1 MSSFLKYEPEKFNSI
16 EYRRSRIA
24 YIGQC
29 TFEYLITL
37 LITDAFL
44 AKLLTSIG
52 ISDSLIGII
61 SSFVHFS
68 FLFQLMS
75 LWLINVI
82 KSVKK
87 TVMIFDTLSQVLYIS
102 MYCIPFLNI
111 DISIKIFLIIAAILL
126 AYISKYLVSSI
137 LFKWANSYVEPH
149 KRGGFSAV
157 KEMISLFCGMVFSLA
172 VGFVIDEYELA
183 GNLQG
188 GFIFIIIILSVL
200 NIFNFISLI
209 MIKDGEVSDK
219 SSELNFK
226 ELLANTI
233 GNKNFRSVIVLLS
246 MWTIATSITTGFMGT
261 FKTNDLLLSV
271 GIIQV
276 INVVANG
283 FRILFSIPLGKF
295 SDKRSYAK
303 GIELAMVIAAVG
315 FAINMFTSNKTWWF
329 VAVYTV
335 LYNISVAG
343 TNANKF
349 NITYSYVKNDYI
361 AQAMA
366 IQNCISGV
374 LGFLAALVG
383 SRILDFVQANDNMLF
398 GIHIYG
404 QQLLSGI
411 SLVIVIIAIVYDRLV
426 VEKQKVKVQ

>member
-1 MSSFLKYEPEKFNSI
+1 MSSLEKYEPKIFNSM
-16 EYRRSRIA
+16 EYKRSRIA

-29 TFEYLITL
+29 TFEYLISL

-52 ISDSLIGII
+52 ISDALIGII
-61 SSFVHFS
+61 SSFVYFS

-87 TVMIFDTLSQVLYIS
+87 TVIIFDTLSQVLYIC
-102 MYCIPFLNI
+102 MYCIPFLNV
-111 DISIKIFLIIAAILL
+111 DLRIKTFLVIAAILL

-149 KRGGFSAV
+149 KRGAFSAI

-172 VGFVIDEYELA
+172 VGFIIDGYELA
-183 GNLQG
+183 DNLKG
-188 GFIFIIIILSVL
+188 GFVFIIIVLSVI
-200 NIFNFISLI
+200 NIFNFISLLL
-209 MIKDGEVSDK
+209 IKDGEVSEKK
-219 SSELNFK
+219 SEFSVK
-226 ELLANTI
+226 ELYANTI
-233 GNKNFRSVIVLLS
+233 GNKNFRNVIILIS
-246 MWTIATSITTGFMGT
+246 MWTVAASMTTGFMGT

-271 GIIQV
+271 GLIQV
-276 INVVANG
+276 INVISNG
-283 FRILFSIPLGKF
+283 FRLVFSIPIGKY

-303 GIELAMVIAAVG
+303 GIELAMIIAAVG
-315 FAINMFTSNKTWWF
+315 FAVNMFASNKTWWF
-329 VAVYTV
+329 VAVYTI
-335 LYNISVAG
+335 LYNVSVAG

-349 NITYSYVKNDYI
+349 NITYSYVKSEYI

-383 SRILDFVQANDNMLF
+383 SRILAFVQGNGNMIF

-404 QQLLSGI
+404 QQILSGI
-411 SLVIVIIAIVYDRLV
+411 SLIIVLTAIVYDRLV